1 MNNVS
6 KFRRRGCVPHRVLTD
21 GAGTMAR
28 QGEYDIVFIRDD
40 GWSLGAPGPLC
51 HIAAELYPQRWR
63 HVWHPGPNGGQ
74 VQRFADYIEARDE
87 ADAVDTIIAE
97 GFAAEAAA
105 AVDKAEDEAPPR
117 ESRRRKRKSAKG

>member
-1 MNNVS
+1 MRDHLS

-21 GAGTMAR
+21 GAGTMAQ

-40 GWSLGAPGPLC
+40 GWSLGAPSELAP
-51 HIAAELYPQRWR
+51 AAADLYPKRWR
-63 HVWHPGPNGGQ
+63 HVWYPGPNGGQ
-74 VQRFADYIEARDE
+74 VQSFADYIEAQDE

-105 AVDKAEDEAPPR
+105 AVDEVEDLPM
-117 ESRRRKRKSAKG
+117 ESRKRKRKTTRE

>member
-1 MNNVS
+1 MSDNVN

-40 GWSLGAPGPLC
+40 GWSLGAPGPLD

-63 HVWHPGPNGGQ
+63 HVWHPGPNGGK
-74 VQRFADYIEARDE
+74 VQRFADYIEAQEE
-87 ADAVDTIIAE
+87 ADAVDTIIVE

-105 AVDKAEDEAPPR
+105 AVDEAEDLPM
-117 ESRRRKRKSAKG
+117 ESRKRKRKTTRE